1 MPTSS
6 PTVLLGALLFL
17 LAVPLVCAAR
27 SPFTRHSI
35 LLGGDQPVV
44 FKSADSKRFYDWDGG
59 PTVATNLEKRF
70 YSWEG
75 DGAGSPQM
83 SPKER
88 QFLKQFIDRK
98 GADWV
103 ANHRMFAQFKDS
115 LLVRR
120 R

>member
-6 PTVLLGALLFL
+6 PTVLPGALLLL
-17 LAVPLVCAAR
+17 LAVPLATAAR
-27 SPFTRHSI
+27 SPFSRHSI

-88 QFLKQFIDRK
+88 Q